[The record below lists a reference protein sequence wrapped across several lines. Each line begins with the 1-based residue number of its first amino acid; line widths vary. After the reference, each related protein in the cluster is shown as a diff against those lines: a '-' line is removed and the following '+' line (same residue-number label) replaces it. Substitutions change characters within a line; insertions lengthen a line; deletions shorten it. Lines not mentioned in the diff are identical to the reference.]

1 MEFDTL
7 KKNKEGFIALITVL
21 IISAVVLLIGLGVG
35 LASINEANMSLQE
48 NQSSQAYYLAN
59 LCSEWALMKLK
70 ETGSAYR
77 GEIINIENG
86 TCQISVESK
95 WIVKVSAN
103 FSNQTK
109 KMKIVVSKVHPE
121 MIINSWQE
129 VANF

>member
-7 KKNKEGFIALITVL
+7 KNNKKGFIALITVL
-21 IISAVVLLIGLGVG
+21 IISAIALLISLGIGLS
-35 LASINEANMSLQE
+35 SINEANMSLQE

-70 ETGSAYR
+70 ETGSAYT
-77 GEIINIENG
+77 GEVLNIENG
-86 TCQISVESK
+86 ICQISVESK

-109 KMKIVVSKVHPE
+109 KMKIVVSEIHPE